1 MQRVGVLKMRVAGSG
16 HLSPDLK
23 ALGRL
28 EPNIAYKDRL
38 LSRIL
43 EGFCLK
49 PCAQGPQIQF
59 PIQSVATTKA
69 EAAKTS
75 DSPQSLELA
84 TAIDA
89 VPIEDNIVAAVI
101 DITFMLSNAV
111 PIEIFSMAPI

>member
-1 MQRVGVLKMRVAGSG
+1 M
-16 HLSPDLK
+16 
-23 ALGRL
+23 
-28 EPNIAYKDRL
+28 
-38 LSRIL
+38 
-43 EGFCLK
+43 
-49 PCAQGPQIQF
+49 
-59 PIQSVATTKA
+59 ATAKA

-75 DSPQSLELA
+75 DNPESLVLV